1 MVSGLERTRARAPT
15 SSGTNSRRMRRG
27 VSRICMACANV
38 FAVQSPTI
46 ICAMTAATKD
56 PGRKIEALREKVRHH
71 EYLYYVLDQP
81 EISDAE
87 FDKLMQQLKALEA
100 EHPELITADS
110 PTQRV
115 GGRPREGFVKVPHTS
130 PMLSLDNTY
139 SEDELRDWERRV
151 HELSGR
157 SDVDYVCELKLDG
170 MSLALVY
177 EDGRLARGVTRGDG
191 SVGEDVT
198 LNVRTVRSVP
208 LSIPKERLKKAG
220 IPVDFEVRGELLMPL
235 GSFKKMNEE
244 REAKGLSLFANPRNA
259 TAGTVRQLESRVTA
273 ERRLDY
279 FSYMLLRDGRTYFDR
294 HSKTLDAL
302 DAAGFKVNGTR
313 KLVHSME
320 EVWAFIQQ
328 WAEKREALAYEIDG
342 IVVKVDRTA
351 LQDELGF
358 TGKAPRWAIA
368 YKYAARAGITKLE
381 DIRVQV
387 GRTGKLTP
395 VAMLAP
401 VLIGGTTVRNATLHN
416 LDEIERLGVKIGDW
430 VQVERGGDVIPK
442 VAKVIDDKDHPR
454 GHKTFHMPENCPV
467 CGMKVVRT
475 EGEVDYRCVNANCPA
490 KLRET
495 ILHFA
500 SRGVMNIDGMGDAL
514 VTQLTERGLVKNV
527 ADIYKLTKADL
538 LSLERMGEKSA
549 QNILEEIEASK
560 RLPLERVIYG
570 LGIRFVGERTAQF
583 LAENFGSMEELEG
596 AGVEELQDVNEV
608 GPRIAESIVEFFSIA
623 ANRKL
628 VEGLREA
635 GLTLTG
641 QKKQRGTKLAGKT
654 FVLTGTLAHFT
665 RDEAKKMIEDA
676 GGKVTGSVSKKTDYV
691 VAGADAGSKLDKAK
705 ELGVKVI
712 DEKVLEKIV
721 G

>member
-1 MVSGLERTRARAPT
+1 MPAT
-15 SSGTNSRRMRRG
+15 
-27 VSRICMACANV
+27 
-38 FAVQSPTI
+38 
-46 ICAMTAATKD
+46 TKD
-56 PGRKIEALREKVRHH
+56 LDKKIESLREKIRHH

-81 EISDAE
+81 KISDAE
-87 FDKLMQQLKALEA
+87 FDKLMRQLKDAEA

-115 GGRPREGFVKVPHTS
+115 GGKPREGFVKVPHSS

-139 SEDELRDWERRV
+139 SEEELRGWERRV

-157 SDVDYVCELKLDG
+157 KDVDYVCELKLDG
-170 MSLALVY
+170 MSLALIY
-177 EDGRLARGVTRGDG
+177 EDGKLARGITRGDG

-198 LNVRTVRSVP
+198 LNIRTVRSVP
-208 LSIPKERLKKAG
+208 LSIPKEKLKKAG
-220 IPVDFEVRGELLMPL
+220 IPADFEVRGELLMPTA
-235 GSFKKMNEE
+235 SFKKINEE
-244 REAKGLSLFANPRNA
+244 RERNGLPTFANPRNF
-259 TAGTVRQLESRVTA
+259 TAGTVRQLDSNITA

-279 FSYMLLRDGRTYFDR
+279 FPYILLQNGRTYFDH
-294 HSKTLDAL
+294 HSKTLAAL
-302 DAAGFKVNGTR
+302 DAAGFKVNPNR
-313 KLVHSME
+313 KLVRSMD

-328 WAEKREALAYEIDG
+328 WEEKRDSLPYEIDG
-342 IVVKVDRTA
+342 IVVKVDRIS

-381 DIRVQV
+381 SVRWQV

-395 VAMLAP
+395 VAELVP
-401 VLIGGTTVRNATLHN
+401 VAIGGTTVRNATLHN
-416 LDEIERLGVKIGDW
+416 VDEIERLGIKIGDW

-442 VAKVIDDKDHPR
+442 VAKVIDDRDHPR
-454 GHKTFHMPENCPV
+454 GKTEIEIPERCPV
-467 CGMKVVRT
+467 CGNKVVRT

-490 KLRET
+490 KLLGT

-514 VTQLTERGLVKNV
+514 VSQLTERGLVKNV
-527 ADIYKLTKADL
+527 ADLYKLTKTDL
-538 LSLERMGEKSA
+538 LSLERMGDKSA
-549 QNILEEIEASK
+549 QNVLDELENSK
-560 RLPLERVIYG
+560 KLPLERVIYG
-570 LGIRFVGERTAQF
+570 LGIRMVGERTAQF
-583 LAENFGSMEELEG
+583 LAEHFGSMEALES
-596 AGVEELQDVNEV
+596 AGVEELQNVNEV
-608 GPRIAESIVEFFSIA
+608 GPRIAESIVEFFGIA

-628 VEGLREA
+628 IDRLRDA
-635 GLTLTG
+635 GLTLAG

-654 FVLTGTLAHFT
+654 FVLTGTLPTLT

-705 ELGVKVI
+705 ELGVEVI
-712 DEKVLEKIV
+712 DEKAMTKLLS
-721 G
+721 

>member
-1 MVSGLERTRARAPT
+1 
-15 SSGTNSRRMRRG
+15 
-27 VSRICMACANV
+27 
-38 FAVQSPTI
+38 
-46 ICAMTAATKD
+46 MTASGKD
-56 PGRKIEALREKVRHH
+56 AAKKLETLREEIRQH
-71 EYLYYVLDQP
+71 EYFYYVLDRP
-81 EISDAE
+81 EISDLA
-87 FDKLMQQLKALEA
+87 FDKLMQKLKDLEA
-100 EHPELITADS
+100 ENPALIAPDS

-115 GGRPREGFVKVPHTS
+115 GGKPREGFVKVPHSS

-139 SEDELRDWERRV
+139 NEEELRDWERRV

-170 MSLALVY
+170 MSLALIY
-177 EDGRLARGVTRGDG
+177 EDGKLVRGITRGDG

-208 LSIPKERLKKAG
+208 LSIPKDRLKKAG
-220 IPVDFEVRGELLMPL
+220 VPVNFEVRGELLMPL
-235 GSFKKMNEE
+235 AAFKKMNDD
-244 REAKGLSLFANPRNA
+244 REAKGLAVFANPRNA
-259 TAGTVRQLESRVTA
+259 TAGTVRQLESKVTA

-279 FSYMLLRDGRTYFDR
+279 FPYMLLENGRTYFDR

-302 DAAGFKVNGTR
+302 HAAGFKVNQNR
-313 KLVHSME
+313 KLVHGIDE
-320 EVWAFIQQ
+320 AWEFILQ
-328 WAEKREALAYEIDG
+328 WEGKRDSLPYEIDG
-342 IVVKVDRTA
+342 IVIKVDRTA

-381 DIRVQV
+381 NVRWQV

-395 VAMLAP
+395 VAELLP
-401 VLIGGTTVRNATLHN
+401 VFIGGTTVRNATLHN
-416 LDEIERLGVKIGDW
+416 ADEIGRLGIKIGDW

-442 VAKVIDDKDHPR
+442 VAKVIDDKEHPR
-454 GHKTFHMPENCPV
+454 PHNLKDIEMPEKCPV
-467 CGMKVVRT
+467 CGTKVVRT

-538 LSLERMGEKSA
+538 LSLERMGDKSA
-549 QNILEEIEASK
+549 QNILDEIEASK
-560 RLPLERVIYG
+560 KLPLERVIYG
-570 LGIRFVGERTAQF
+570 LGIRMVGERTAQF
-583 LAENFGSMEELEG
+583 LAEHFGSMEGLEN
-596 AGVEELQDVNEV
+596 ASVEELQDVNEV

-628 VEGLREA
+628 VERLREA
-635 GLTLTG
+635 KLTLTG
-641 QKKQRGTKLAGKT
+641 EKKQRGTQLAGKT

-691 VAGADAGSKLDKAK
+691 VAGADAGSKLDKAR

-712 DEKVLEKIV
+712 DEKEMEKLV
-721 G
+721 SG

>member
-1 MVSGLERTRARAPT
+1 MP
-15 SSGTNSRRMRRG
+15 
-27 VSRICMACANV
+27 
-38 FAVQSPTI
+38 
-46 ICAMTAATKD
+46 AATKD
-56 PGRKIEALREKVRHH
+56 TEKKIETLREKIRHH
-71 EYLYYVLDQP
+71 EHLYYVLDNP
-81 EISDAE
+81 EISDLE
-87 FDKLMQQLKALEA
+87 FDKLMQELQQLEA
-100 EHPELITADS
+100 DNPKLITPDS

-115 GGRPREGFVKVPHTS
+115 GGKPREGFIKVRHSS

-139 SEDELRDWERRV
+139 SEEELRAWERRV

-157 SDVDYVCELKLDG
+157 KDVDYVCELKLDG
-170 MSLALVY
+170 MSLSLGYDNGQLV
-177 EDGRLARGVTRGDG
+177 RGITRGDG
-191 SVGEDVT
+191 TVGEDVT

-208 LSIPKERLKKAG
+208 LSIPKEKLKKAG
-220 IPVDFEVRGELLMPL
+220 IPPDFEVRGELLMPTAA
-235 GSFKKMNEE
+235 FKKLNEE
-244 REAKGLSLFANPRNA
+244 RERAGLATFANPRNF
-259 TAGTVRQLESRVTA
+259 TAGTVRQLDSSITA
-273 ERRLDY
+273 QRRLDY
-279 FSYMLLRDGRTYFDR
+279 FAYGLLQNGRTYFDR

-302 DAAGFKVNGTR
+302 EAAGLKVNPHR
-313 KLVHSME
+313 KLVHSMD
-320 EVWAFIQQ
+320 EVWDFIQQ
-328 WAEKREALAYEIDG
+328 WEGKRDSLPYEIDG
-342 IVVKVDRTA
+342 IVVKVDRVA

-416 LDEIERLGVKIGDW
+416 MDEIDRLGVKIGDW

-454 GHKTFHMPENCPV
+454 GTRAFEMPEKCPV
-467 CGMKVVRT
+467 CGTKVVRT

-514 VTQLTERGLVKNV
+514 VNQLTERGLVKNI
-527 ADIYKLTKADL
+527 ADIYKLTKDDL
-538 LSLERMGEKSA
+538 LSLERMGDKSA
-549 QNILEEIEASK
+549 QNILDEIEGSK
-560 RLPLERVIYG
+560 QLPLERAIYG

-583 LAENFGSMEELEG
+583 LAEHYGSMEALEKTC
-596 AGVEELQDVNEV
+596 VEELQNVDEV
-608 GPRIAESIVEFFSIA
+608 GPRIAESIVEFFSIP

-628 VEGLREA
+628 VERLHEA
-635 GLTLTG
+635 GLTLSG

-654 FVLTGTLAHFT
+654 FVLTGTLAKYT
-665 RDEAKKMIEDA
+665 RDEAKKMIEGA

-691 VAGADAGSKLDKAK
+691 VAGADAGSKLEKANQ
-705 ELGVKVI
+705 LGVSVI
-712 DEKVLEKIV
+712 DEKEMEKLT